1 MDQGRTYQMSAGG
14 KRKGAGRK
22 PVLDPRLPLPFRLKG
37 SLVAKAKRLGR
48 DKMEAMIL
56 AAKED
61 KT

>member
-1 MDQGRTYQMSAGG
+1 MSAGG